1 MRPTVGNGFELKTRR
16 LFAGIIG
23 QRDRWMQRRGAP
35 GARVAFERLTENLWA
50 GHNCALDRHGQGA
63 GPVPASRQEEGRRQ
77 QERHLEACRWF
88 LERAQESAA
97 PTPADL
103 QQLHARLTGQPEGRP
118 SDYRQAPAAPLLEGH
133 DPAEPELVS
142 QLVDAALQW
151 CRADSFAE
159 MHEVEQAALVLLKLT
174 DIQPFDRHNGKTLRL
189 FSNFFLVGGGY
200 PPAVIRSELA
210 GRYSMAL
217 HKALCYQTGPLVDLL
232 TESVAFSLG
241 YCLGEPPGP
250 PPLVVLD

>member
-1 MRPTVGNGFELKTRR
+1 MGNGFELKTRR

-23 QRDRWMQRRGAP
+23 QRDRWIQRRGTP
-35 GARVAFERLTENLWA
+35 GAKVAFERLTGDVWA
-50 GHNCALDRHGQGA
+50 GHNCALDRQGEGA
-63 GPVPASRQEEGRRQ
+63 PPVPGSRQEEGRRQ
-77 QERHLEACRWF
+77 QQRHLKACRWF
-88 LERAQESAA
+88 LERARKSTA

-103 QQLHARLTGQPEGRP
+103 QQLHSRLMGQPEGRP
-118 SDYRQAPAAPLLEGH
+118 SDYRQATAAPLLESH
-133 DPAEPELVS
+133 DPAEPELVP

-174 DIQPFDRHNGKTLRL
+174 DIQPFDRHNGTTLRL
-189 FSNFFLVGGGY
+189 FSNFFLVGAGY

-210 GRYSMAL
+210 GRYSTAL